1 MPRRPAFLDDLI
13 VYYHHQSEQGVTDRY
28 ILKERQQ
35 RTARLE
41 TNILTVEWIT
51 NAIACGNDEMAKV
64 GACAFDVAYVAKTRL
79 MAG

>member
-1 MPRRPAFLDDLI
+1 MDDLI